1 MAKSGNTISAVLTPP
16 AICLILLAA
25 LAAEARSRIQPA
37 DAEPFHA
44 RARAAIDAIPAVVGN
59 GQWVSEDE
67 QEPPAATALLRPNA
81 ILSRRYLKHLPDG
94 RILSCGV
101 LIVQC
106 KDARDM
112 QGHYPPR
119 CYPAN
124 GAQMLQSLPRT
135 WDINGTSISGMEYYF
150 KQLTEGR
157 NQELRVYNFFVIPE
171 IPGLPARALRGI
183 CPDIASV
190 YQSGEDY
197 QRRYYGAAQFQFVFP
212 NELSR
217 PIRDEILAELL
228 GPNMNVVKT
237 LMNQPGE

>member
-1 MAKSGNTISAVLTPP
+1 LAANRNTLSAVLTPP
-16 AICLILLAA
+16 ALCLVLLCA
-25 LAAEARSRIQPA
+25 LAAEARSRVQPS

-44 RARAAIDAIPAVVGN
+44 RAAAAINAIPAVMSN
-59 GQWVSEDE
+59 GEWVSEEED
-67 QEPPAATALLRPNA
+67 EPPAATALLRPNA
-81 ILSRRYLKHLPDG
+81 VLSRRYLKRLPDG

-124 GAQMLQSLPRT
+124 GAQMLQSVPRT
-135 WDINGTSISGMEYYF
+135 WTIAGTEIAGMEYNF

-157 NQELRVYNFFVIPE
+157 NQELVVYNFFVIPE
-171 IPGLPARALRGI
+171 IPGLPARAVRGI
-183 CPDIASV
+183 CPDITSV

-228 GPNMNVVKT
+228 GPNMNVVRT
-237 LMNQPGE
+237 LMNQPGQ